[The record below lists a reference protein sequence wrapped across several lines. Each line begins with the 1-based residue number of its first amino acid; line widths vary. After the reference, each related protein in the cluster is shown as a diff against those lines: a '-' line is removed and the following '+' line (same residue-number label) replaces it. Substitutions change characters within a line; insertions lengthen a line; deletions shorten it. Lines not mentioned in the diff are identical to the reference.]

1 MSTITVFIQQSF
13 VSHSHREEKEIR
25 IQTGKEESKTI
36 TADDTILN
44 RENPNNATWKQ
55 LELIN
60 ESCKVAGYK
69 INTQKSIVF
78 LYMNKRLEREIM
90 EPISLNIVS
99 KRMKYLGINLPK
111 ENKTVL

>member
-44 RENPNNATWKQ
+44 RENPNNAT
-55 LELIN
+55 
-60 ESCKVAGYK
+60 
-69 INTQKSIVF
+69 
-78 LYMNKRLEREIM
+78 
-90 EPISLNIVS
+90 
-99 KRMKYLGINLPK
+99 
-111 ENKTVL
+111 